1 MSKFKECEA
10 STIITCPYCGTTKSN
25 KDLSTGV
32 VGDYNTC
39 TGCNNVF
46 ITELNICYDGT
57 EENGKAGWYSLP
69 YEFLEWGVNKLTQEQ
84 KDRIMEID

>member
-1 MSKFKECEA
+1 MDMEPLGNN
-10 STIITCPYCGTTKSN
+10 IIVQIDTVETKTAGG
-25 KDLSTGV
+25 LYIPEIAQTQ
-32 VGDYNTC
+32 
-39 TGCNNVF
+39 
-46 ITELNICYDGT
+46 ELNIYYDGT